1 MAAEIYLVRHGETEW
16 NTQGRFQGCLDSPL
30 TRNGCEQ
37 ARQFGFL
44 LGRALAGHRDVAM
57 HVSRLGRA
65 CETAEIIRNYAPVA
79 APILEPRIREVTL
92 GSWDGLVQAD
102 IDAGWTGL
110 PAGSNP
116 FDWYFRAPNGEGY
129 DEAVNR
135 VAAWLSEVQ
144 GIVVAISHGLTGRV
158 IRGTYLGLARR
169 EALSLAVPQD
179 VVWLLADRRVEALRV
194 TPDDG

>member
-1 MAAEIYLVRHGETEW
+1 M
-16 NTQGRFQGCLDSPL
+16 
-30 TRNGCEQ
+30 RN
-37 ARQFGFL
+37 R
-44 LGRALAGHRDVAM
+44 
-57 HVSRLGRA
+57 
-65 CETAEIIRNYAPVA
+65 RNHPKNAPVA

-135 VAAWLSEVQ
+135 VAAWLAEVQ